1 MSQPTAYSRLF
12 NFNTYQLT
20 NPAAPYVG
28 SQHDAEFNAVADTLS
43 EILVN
48 LALIQR
54 DDGALANGS
63 VTPDSLNQATINM
76 IGQWNPRGAWVTA
89 TNYAKLDMVTPTGGT
104 LTYVCAVANTSGATF
119 AGDLALGYWQQVN
132 GSGVG
137 ALTIASITFS
147 ATDVIGGRKSA
158 GGGAGEEIACTA
170 AARSILDDV
179 SVAAICTTLGV
190 GAASNPTFGNVTA
203 SNLTASALTANS
215 FLFSGTAGLLTTTAA
230 PTNGQLLIG
239 STGVA
244 PVAASL
250 TGTANQVVVAGGAGS
265 ITLSLPQNIHT
276 AALPTFAGLTTTGN
290 VGIGTSISTVNALS
304 VASAS
309 LTSVNQVGINADM
322 TGTSA
327 ATAIG
332 AAYSGIV
339 RTAASAFTMTT
350 AVTFLANPAT
360 KGAGSSITSEIGF
373 LASDRTAGAIN
384 VGFQSNL
391 AAASTAFAFLG
402 AGTAQ
407 SQFGGNVMV
416 GGAMANGQLTN
427 VKSNM
432 SNGNT
437 SGGGAT
443 VSFSNNI
450 PAGSLVLGIS
460 VRVLTNITGPATF
473 NIGDGTGATRYGTGI
488 AVAAGTTTSIADF
501 TLASPLY
508 YPAATNVVLTAVGG
522 TGTFTGGSVRVTCH
536 YISLTP
542 ATS

>member
-1 MSQPTAYSRLF
+1 MTQPVAYSRLF

-28 SQHDAEFNAVADTLS
+28 SQHDGEFNAVAATLS
-43 EILVN
+43 AILVN

-54 DDGALANGS
+54 DDGALANAS

-76 IGQWNPRGAWVTA
+76 IGQWAPKGTWTTA
-89 TNYAKLDMVTPTGGT
+89 TNYSVRDMVTPSGGT
-104 LTYVCAVANTSGATF
+104 LSYVCAVANTSGATF
-119 AGDLALGYWQQVN
+119 AGDLALGYWQPIN
-132 GSGVG
+132 GAGVG
-137 ALTIASITFS
+137 AITAATITFS
-147 ATDVIGGRKSA
+147 ATDKLLGRATA
-158 GGGAGEEIACTA
+158 GAGTGEEIICTA
-170 AARSILDDV
+170 AARSILDDA

-239 STGVA
+239 STGVS

-250 TGTANQVVVAGGAGS
+250 TGTANQVIVTPGAGS
-265 ITLSLPQNIHT
+265 VTLSLPQNIHT

-304 VASAS
+304 VSSAS
-309 LTSVNQVGINADM
+309 LTSVNQIGVNSDM

-332 AAYSGIV
+332 TAFNGIV
-339 RTAASAFTMTT
+339 RTAAAAFTMTT
-350 AVTFLANPAT
+350 AATFLASAAA
-360 KGAGSSITSEIGF
+360 KGAGSTITSDIGF
-373 LASDRTAGAIN
+373 LALDRTFGAIN

-391 AAASTAFAFLG
+391 AAAASAFAFLG

-416 GGAMANGQLTN
+416 GGAMANGQLSN

-432 SNGNT
+432 S
-437 SGGGAT
+437 SGALAGAT
-443 VSFSNNI
+443 TTFAANI

-460 VRVLTNITGPATF
+460 VRVLTLITGCASF
-473 NIGDGTGATRYGTGI
+473 QVGDGTGANRYGNAI
-488 AVAAGTTTSIADF
+488 ALAAGTTTSIADF
-501 TLASPLY
+501 TLASPLF
-508 YPAATNVVLTAVGG
+508 YPAATGVVLTAVGG
-522 TGTFTGGSVRVTCH
+522 GGTFTGGTIRVTCH